1 MKKVFSINGGAGR
14 VLCSIPALLKY
25 HKKHGPNFYILSGS
39 GLDFFVGIPE
49 LVDLTFTP
57 EHKGV
62 FKDII
67 QPNILIQPEP
77 YQDHGYYN
85 QTRHL
90 TEAFDHI
97 INETDDHSDLP
108 NIKICLNKQ
117 EELNALDALENASK
131 QQNKLKTI
139 VIQPFGRSATPAPIA
154 NEMIDPMSRS
164 LSVKDYN
171 TIIKELHKKYNVIYM
186 GENNEVDDTTFKI
199 QTGMRQWAGI
209 IEGCDYFIGCDSVGQ
224 HMAKAFNKPGTV
236 ILGSTFAENVTYKD
250 HFQIL
255 QKPNTK
261 IEYFPIR
268 LCEQGVDADIANRK
282 NDSTM
287 DFNDKELADIIKKII
302 KDIEDK
308 T

>member
-49 LVDLTFTP
+49 LQDITYTP

-97 INETDDHSDLP
+97 INETDDHSDLE
-108 NIKICLNKQ
+108 NIKIVLNKT
-117 EELNALDALENASK
+117 EELNALDAIVNSQK
-131 QQNKLKTI
+131 MQNKEKTI
-139 VIQPFGRSATPAPIA
+139 VIQPFGRSATPAPQV
-154 NEMIDPMSRS
+154 NEMVDPMSRS
-164 LSVKDYN
+164 FSVKDYK
-171 TIIKELHKKYNVIYM
+171 TIITKLQEKYNVIFM
-186 GENNEVDDTTFKI
+186 GENNEVDDTTFKV
-199 QTGMRQWAGI
+199 QTSLRQWAAI
-209 IEGCDYFIGCDSVGQ
+209 IESCDYFVGCDSVGQ

-236 ILGSTFAENVTYKD
+236 VLGSTFAENVSYKD

-255 QKPNTK
+255 QKENLQ

-268 LCEQGVDADIANRK
+268 LCEQGVDADLANRK
-282 NDSTM
+282 NDLAM
-287 DFNDKELADIIKKII
+287 DFSEKELNDIIKKII